1 MRDIIKRI
9 LTKINTNT
17 VVVLILLTTY
27 GRGNILLINKWVFV
41 LFSLYRA
48 CKSKNV
54 ILDQLLHV
62 QCPIYRS
69 ISDRDTFFK
78 VSQGTISG
86 TAEIFVAI
94 TQFSLRIR
102 FVTRVG
108 DFPDEFS
115 VISAP
120 DGLLKRRTIQFNH
133 FFWTNIHVYSA
144 ST

>member
-1 MRDIIKRI
+1 M
-9 LTKINTNT
+9 N
-17 VVVLILLTTY
+17 
-27 GRGNILLINKWVFV
+27 GGGNIHLINKWVFV

-48 CKSKNV
+48 CKSKYV
-54 ILDQLLHV
+54 VLDQLLHV

-69 ISDRDTFFK
+69 IPDRDTFFK
-78 VSQGTISG
+78 VSQGIICG

-120 DGLLKRRTIQFNH
+120 DGLLKKRTTQFDH
-133 FFWTNIHVYSA
+133 FFWANIHVF
-144 ST
+144 STST

>member
-1 MRDIIKRI
+1 M
-9 LTKINTNT
+9 
-17 VVVLILLTTY
+17 Y
-27 GRGNILLINKWVFV
+27 GRGNIHLINKWVFV

-48 CKSKNV
+48 CKSKNI

-62 QCPIYRS
+62 HVSPVYRG

-78 VSQGTISG
+78 VSQGIICG
-86 TAEIFVAI
+86 TAEIFVAV

-115 VISAP
+115 VMSAP
-120 DGLLKRRTIQFNH
+120 DGWLKGRTVQFDP
-133 FFWTNIHVYSA
+133 FFWAKIHVYST

>member
-1 MRDIIKRI
+1 M
-9 LTKINTNT
+9 NTNT
-17 VVVLILLTTY
+17 VIVQILLTMN
-27 GRGNILLINKWVFV
+27 GRGNIHLINKWVFV

-48 CKSKNV
+48 CKSKNI

-62 QCPIYRS
+62 QSPIYRG

-78 VSQGTISG
+78 VSQGIICG
-86 TAEIFVAI
+86 TAEIFVAV

-120 DGLLKRRTIQFNH
+120 DGLLKRGTIQFDH
-133 FFWTNIHVYSA
+133 FFWTNIHVH
-144 ST
+144 STST

>member
-1 MRDIIKRI
+1 M
-9 LTKINTNT
+9 
-17 VVVLILLTTY
+17 Y
-27 GRGNILLINKWVFV
+27 GRGNIHLINKWVFV

-48 CKSKNV
+48 CKSKNI

-62 QCPIYRS
+62 QSPIYRG

-78 VSQGTISG
+78 VSQGIICG
-86 TAEIFVAI
+86 TAEIFAAI

-115 VISAP
+115 VMSAP
-120 DGLLKRRTIQFNH
+120 DGWLKGRTIQFDH
-133 FFWTNIHVYSA
+133 FFWANIHVYSA

>member
-1 MRDIIKRI
+1 M
-9 LTKINTNT
+9 
-17 VVVLILLTTY
+17 Y
-27 GRGNILLINKWVFV
+27 GRGNIHLINKWVFV

-48 CKSKNV
+48 CKSNNI

-62 QCPIYRS
+62 QSPIYRG

-78 VSQGTISG
+78 VSQGIICG
-86 TAEIFVAI
+86 TAEIFVAV

-120 DGLLKRRTIQFNH
+120 DGWLKRRTIQFDH
-133 FFWTNIHVYSA
+133 FFWANIHVYS
-144 ST
+144 TNT

>member
-1 MRDIIKRI
+1 M
-9 LTKINTNT
+9 NTNT
-17 VVVLILLTTY
+17 VIVQILLTMN
-27 GRGNILLINKWVFV
+27 GRGNIHLINKWVFV

-48 CKSKNV
+48 CKSKNI

-62 QCPIYRS
+62 QSPIYRG

-78 VSQGTISG
+78 VSQGIICG
-86 TAEIFVAI
+86 TAEIFVAV
-94 TQFSLRIR
+94 TQFLLRIR

-115 VISAP
+115 VISAL
-120 DGLLKRRTIQFNH
+120 DGWLKRRTIQFDH
-133 FFWTNIHVYSA
+133 FFWANIHVYST

>member
-1 MRDIIKRI
+1 M
-9 LTKINTNT
+9 
-17 VVVLILLTTY
+17 Y
-27 GRGNILLINKWVFV
+27 GRGNIHLINKWVFV

-48 CKSKNV
+48 CKSKNI

-62 QCPIYRS
+62 QSSVYRG

-78 VSQGTISG
+78 VSQGIICG
-86 TAEIFVAI
+86 TAVIFVAV

-115 VISAP
+115 VMSAP
-120 DGLLKRRTIQFNH
+120 DGWLKGRTIQFDP
-133 FFWTNIHVYSA
+133 FSWANIHVYS
-144 ST
+144 TNT

>member
-1 MRDIIKRI
+1 M
-9 LTKINTNT
+9 
-17 VVVLILLTTY
+17 
-27 GRGNILLINKWVFV
+27 
-41 LFSLYRA
+41 S
-48 CKSKNV
+48 
-54 ILDQLLHV
+54 
-62 QCPIYRS
+62 IYRS

-120 DGLLKRRTIQFNH
+120 DGLLKRRTIQLDH